1 MRAGKLQPAIAA
13 DSGPRHLTGFLH
25 PDLCIAY
32 HDPIVD
38 GFAQKGLA
46 QDPSAYAACV
56 DEMYFGWSRREQSDT
71 ASNKRDLS
79 KLAGECRF
87 NATRAAW
94 ANRDISPDPGL
105 TECAP

>member
-1 MRAGKLQPAIAA
+1 MRAGKLQPAVAA

-38 GFAQKGLA
+38 GFALIGLA
-46 QDPSAYAACV
+46 QNPSAYAACV
-56 DEMYFGWSRREQSDT
+56 DEMYFGWSRRKQSNT
-71 ASNKRDLS
+71 AGNKRDLS
-79 KLAGECRF
+79 KHAGECRF
-87 NATRAAW
+87 NATCAAW
-94 ANRDISPDPGL
+94 ANRVISPDPDL